1 MRAPYAALQRHP
13 LVVVVALTLAFRF
26 WLAAVF
32 PITGDEAYFIYW
44 GANPDWGFYD
54 HPPMVGWL
62 LALLLQASSAEWV
75 LRLPA
80 ILAPAIIAIAL
91 YFGLRDTGKEKALLA
106 SLGFLLVPI
115 NVWNVF
121 ITTDTPLVLFSFF
134 SLLAFRCAIERGQAI
149 FFALSG
155 VLLGL
160 AFLSKYFALFLGLV
174 YLGYVLASPRG
185 ARPWRGFWLTFAC
198 ALPFAVVNA
207 WWNWEH
213 CWANLMFNLYNRH
226 GDAGLSW
233 KSPLLYALTLLYVL
247 SPVALLQLA
256 RGRAAMAA
264 RWREPSFRLFALASA
279 LPLALFALLS
289 AVKLIGLHWVLSF
302 VPFFFALAALALSG
316 RQLRASVV
324 FLGVFSLVHVS
335 GVLVA
340 GALPLD
346 TWSKSRLYDGIV
358 FHFRIGDIV
367 RELARYR
374 GEFELAAD
382 GYSPAVTASYYLGRA
397 AAAAGAGGEAG
408 TSPTNLIKNSYVFV
422 FGSASSHARHD
433 DILTDFR
440 RLAGKSILVFRK
452 NPPHASD
459 YAPYFR
465 SVDYRSLSL
474 SGATFY
480 LVLGRGFD
488 YVAYRDRVLAPL
500 RDKYYAIPRYLP
512 QGRCYFC
519 ERYFGSS
526 TCPPPGRDTATK

>member
-13 LVVVVALTLAFRF
+13 LFVVVALTLAFRF

-80 ILAPAIIAIAL
+80 ILAPAIIAGAL
-91 YFGLRDTGKEKALLA
+91 YLGLRDRGEDKAVLA
-106 SLGFLLVPI
+106 CLGFLLVPI

-121 ITTDTPLVLFSFF
+121 ITTDTPLVLLCFF
-134 SLLAFRCAIERGQAI
+134 SLLAFRRAIECGQAF

-160 AFLSKYFALFLGLV
+160 AFLSKYFAALLGLV
-174 YLGYVLASPRG
+174 YLGYLLASPRDERAWG
-185 ARPWRGFWLTFAC
+185 GFWLTFAC
-198 ALPFAVVNA
+198 ALPFAAANA

-226 GDAGLSW
+226 GEAGLSW
-233 KSPLLYALTLLYVL
+233 KTPLLYALMLLYVL
-247 SPVALLQLA
+247 SPVALVQLA
-256 RGRAAMAA
+256 RGRAGLAA
-264 RWREPSFRLFALASA
+264 RWREPSFRLFAVASA

-289 AVKLIGLHWVLSF
+289 ALKTIGLHWVLSF
-302 VPFFFALAALALSG
+302 VPFFYALAALVLSV

-324 FLGVFSLVHVS
+324 FLGIFSLVHAS
-335 GVLVA
+335 AVLVA
-340 GALPLD
+340 GALPLEV
-346 TWSKSRLYDGIV
+346 WSKSRLYDGIV
-358 FHFRIGDIV
+358 FHFRIGDIA

-382 GYSPAVTASYYLGRA
+382 GYSPAVTTSFYLGRA
-397 AAAAGAGGEAG
+397 AATAGSAGGADE
-408 TSPTNLIKNSYVFV
+408 SPTNLLRNSYVFV
-422 FGSASSHARHD
+422 FGNASSHARHD

-440 RLAGKSILVFRK
+440 RLAGKNILVFRK
-452 NPPHASD
+452 NPPEASD

-465 SVDYRSLSL
+465 SVEYRSLSL
-474 SGATFY
+474 SGATFH
-480 LVLGRGFD
+480 LVFGRGFD
-488 YVAYRDRVLAPL
+488 YAAYRDRVLAPL

-519 ERYFGSS
+519 ERYFGAS
-526 TCPPPGRDTATK
+526 TCPPPGGKAI